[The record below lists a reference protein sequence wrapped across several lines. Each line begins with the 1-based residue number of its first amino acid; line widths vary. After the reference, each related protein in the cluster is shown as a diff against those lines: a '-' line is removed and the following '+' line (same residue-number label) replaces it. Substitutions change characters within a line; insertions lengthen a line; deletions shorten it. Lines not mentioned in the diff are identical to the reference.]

1 MPELPEVER
10 ARALIADR
18 ALGRRI
24 EMVDDGDEWV
34 CRPHAPGEI
43 AAALTGATLTHAHR
57 RGKTM
62 WMETDG
68 DAVLGLHLG
77 MAGRI
82 VVDAGAE
89 GDPPSSSERDGGEP
103 DGAHPRGWDRFTLR
117 FADGGR
123 LALRDK
129 RRLGRVRLDPDLS
142 ALGPDAAEI
151 GRDAFRRAVGS
162 GTAPVKARIMD
173 QSVLAGVGNLLADET
188 LWRAR
193 LHPMRPAG
201 ELDDE
206 ELDRLRRELRAATRS
221 AIRHGGVHTGEVIPR
236 RRRGGACPRCG
247 AELERATVGGRT
259 TWWCPVEQR

>member
-24 EMVDDGDEWV
+24 EAVDDRDEWV
-34 CRPHAPGEI
+34 CRPHTPGEI
-43 AAALTGATLTHAHR
+43 AHALTGATLIQAHR

-62 WMETDG
+62 WVQTDA
-68 DAVLGLHLG
+68 DVVVGLHLG

-82 VVDAGAE
+82 VVDAATE
-89 GDPPSSSERDGGEP
+89 GDLPGPHEGDSGEA
-103 DGAHPRGWDRFTLR
+103 GEAHPRGWDRFALR

-142 ALGPDAAEI
+142 DLGPDAAEI
-151 GRDAFRRAVGS
+151 GREPFRRAVG
-162 GTAPVKARIMD
+162 GGGAPVKARIMD
-173 QSVLAGVGNLLADET
+173 QSVISGVGNLLADET

-201 ELDDE
+201 ELAVE
-206 ELDRLRRELRAATRS
+206 ELDGLRRELRSATRS
-221 AIRHGGVHTGEVIPR
+221 AIRHGGVHTGELIPA

-247 AELERATVGGRT
+247 APLERATVGGRT
-259 TWWCPVEQR
+259 TWWCPEEQR